1 MWDGNSRPDEWIGSD
16 GETSSSPDREGAV
29 DDGLL
34 VRIADG
40 CKDSFRTLMRRHARP
55 MLALAGRM
63 TGSADDADEIVQD
76 VFLKVWTLAPRWRV
90 GGEARFSSWLYR
102 VVVNACVDRR
112 RRRSEQPLDGI
123 EERPDSAPD
132 ALQRTL
138 VNQRRDMLQGAV
150 AALPRRQ
157 RAALSLFYFAELS
170 APETARVMR
179 ISVPA
184 TEALLMRGKR
194 SLKKALM
201 ENGVTGVGDFL

>member
-1 MWDGNSRPDEWIGSD
+1 MWSGNSRPDEWSGSGD
-16 GETSSSPDREGAV
+16 ALSSAEREGAI

-34 VRIADG
+34 LRVADG
-40 CKDSFRTLMRRHARP
+40 CKDSFRILMRRHARP

-63 TGSADDADEIVQD
+63 TGSAEDADEIVQD
-76 VFLKVWTLAPRWRV
+76 VFLKVWTLAPRWRA

-112 RRRSEQPLDGI
+112 RRRSEQPLEGI
-123 EERPDSAPD
+123 EEPHDSAPD
-132 ALQRTL
+132 GLQRAQAS
-138 VNQRRDMLQGAV
+138 QRRDKLLDAV

-157 RAALSLFYFAELS
+157 RAALSLYYFAELS

-194 SLKKALM
+194 SLKKVLM